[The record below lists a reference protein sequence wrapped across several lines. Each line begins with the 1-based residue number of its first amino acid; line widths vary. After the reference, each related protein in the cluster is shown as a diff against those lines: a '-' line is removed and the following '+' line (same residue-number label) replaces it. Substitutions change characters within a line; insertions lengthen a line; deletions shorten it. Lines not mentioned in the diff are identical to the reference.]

1 MTNITLKHRLLARW
15 KIVIAILVLLGI
27 GSSFSYAIVSAS
39 WYKHL
44 LMQRG
49 ETTPGYVIEAW
60 EDHEPAERGAGF
72 WHHGATYTYQLPD
85 GREFRGKL
93 EGEGRLKPEFRFL
106 RQPYP
111 VEVAYLPDNPT
122 VSCIAADLPDN
133 ALGIFRHSPM
143 EYMLTAF
150 CFLVGFYLLWVLIRE
165 LAQAVP
171 SGTLRSNPS

>member
-1 MTNITLKHRLLARW
+1 
-15 KIVIAILVLLGI
+15 
-27 GSSFSYAIVSAS
+27 
-39 WYKHL
+39 
-44 LMQRG
+44 
-49 ETTPGYVIEAW
+49 
-60 EDHEPAERGAGF
+60 
-72 WHHGATYTYQLPD
+72 
-85 GREFRGKL
+85 
-93 EGEGRLKPEFRFL
+93 
-106 RQPYP
+106 
-111 VEVAYLPDNPT
+111 VAYLPDNPT